1 MAFYIVAAASRR
13 VAGGCAGKQR
23 RDAAATFMYGYFRD
37 TTLEETMRK
46 YLHAFII
53 GVSILAASPARAG
66 GSAVASANAALLQ
79 PLPVPVRRTILG
91 EISTGILDSISR
103 TNGDD
108 GEVIYDVNFTLLGKP
123 RNLTVG
129 MDGRLLD
136 TRVYPD
142 ELPAPAQAA
151 IKSLSAGGQLGEI
164 TKNISD
170 NDTDS
175 FEADITRDG
184 VTRTVTVDDHGALL
198 EMQVLLRETPPSVQQ
213 TINAQEAGAIP
224 GDIKK
229 IMDGDDISYDVLM
242 TKADR
247 KRGFTVSTNGELL
260 EEQAFPEELPQ
271 AVQTALQAQAK
282 RGRLGKI
289 SRSTEEGKVYYE
301 VALTIGQDDYRVTFD
316 AAGALDS
323 EEEDIAW
330 AALPPKVKIVLHPF
344 QVAGE
349 DVDDVVRTTKG
360 TNTTYDVVL
369 RNGKTRRTL
378 TFDKNGQT
386 LPP

>member
-1 MAFYIVAAASRR
+1 
-13 VAGGCAGKQR
+13 
-23 RDAAATFMYGYFRD
+23 
-37 TTLEETMRK
+37 MRK
-46 YLHAFII
+46 YLYALFI
-53 GVSILAASPARAG
+53 GVSIVVASPARAG
-66 GSAVASANAALLQ
+66 AGAVASANDALLK

-91 EISTGILDSISR
+91 EISTGVLDSISR

-108 GEVIYDVNFTLLGKP
+108 GEVIYDVNFTLVGKP
-123 RNLTVG
+123 RNLTVAL
-129 MDGRLLD
+129 DGRLLD

-142 ELPAPAQAA
+142 EIPAPAQAA
-151 IKSLSAGGQLGEI
+151 LKSLSAGGQLGEI
-164 TKNISD
+164 TRNISD

-175 FEADITRDG
+175 YEADILRDG
-184 VTRTVTVDDHGALL
+184 VTRTVTVDDHGVLL
-198 EMQVLLRETPPSVQQ
+198 ETQVLLKETPPAVQK
-213 TINAQEAGAIP
+213 TINDKEAGAIP

-229 IMDGDDISYDVLM
+229 IIDGDEITYDVLM

-260 EEQAFPEELPQ
+260 EEQVFAEELPQ
-271 AVQTALQAQAK
+271 AVQNALQAQAK

-289 SRSTEEGKVYYE
+289 SMSTEQGKVYYE
-301 VALTIGQDDYRVTFD
+301 AGLTIGLDDYRVTFD
-316 AAGALDS
+316 ADGALDS

-330 AALPPKVKIVLHPF
+330 VALPAKVKIVLHPL

-360 TNTTYDVVL
+360 TNTIYDVVL

-378 TFDKNGQT
+378 TFDKNGQIV
-386 LPP
+386 PP

>member
-1 MAFYIVAAASRR
+1 
-13 VAGGCAGKQR
+13 
-23 RDAAATFMYGYFRD
+23 
-37 TTLEETMRK
+37 MRK

-53 GVSILAASPARAG
+53 GVSILAATPARAAA
-66 GSAVASANAALLQ
+66 SAVASANAALLQ
-79 PLPVPVRRTILG
+79 PLPVPIRRTILG
-91 EISTGILDSISR
+91 EISTGILDSINR
-103 TNGDD
+103 TNSDD

-123 RNLTVG
+123 RNLTVA

-136 TRVYPD
+136 TRVYLD

-175 FEADITRDG
+175 YEADILRDG
-184 VTRTVTVDDHGALL
+184 ATRTVTVDDHGVLL
-198 EMQVLLRETPPSVQQ
+198 ETQVFLRETPPSVQK
-213 TINAQEAGAIP
+213 TINATAAGAIL

-229 IMDGDDISYDVLM
+229 IIDGDEVSYDVLM
-242 TKADR
+242 TKADK

-260 EEQAFPEELPQ
+260 EEQVFAEELPQ

-289 SRSTEEGKVYYE
+289 SQSTDQGKVYYE
-301 VALTIGQDDYRVTFD
+301 VALTIGLDDYRVTFD

-330 AALPPKVKIVLHPF
+330 AALPAKVKIVLHPF
-344 QVAGE
+344 QIAGE

-378 TFDKNGQT
+378 TFNTNGQIV
-386 LPP
+386 PP